1 MTLTHR
7 YLEEHVEL
15 GTDIIEIDR
24 IEKILKR
31 FPTIKERLFTETEI
45 VFCERNKHPAQ
56 HYAARFA
63 AKESV
68 MKALG
73 TDSGPVIR
81 FRDIEITVEEHGK
94 PGVRLHGRAGVVKE
108 KLGIAEIKVSLSHCR
123 RYATAVALGEEKRKN

>member
-1 MTLTHR
+1 M
-7 YLEEHVEL
+7 EL

-24 IEKILKR
+24 IANLLKR
-31 FPTIKERLFTETEI
+31 FPTIKKRLFTETEI
-45 VFCERNKHPAQ
+45 FFCERKKYPAQ

-73 TDSGPVIR
+73 RDNGPGIR

-94 PGVRLHGRAGVVKE
+94 PGVRLHGRAGVLKE
-108 KLGIAEIKVSLSHCR
+108 KLGITEITVSLSHCR
-123 RYATAVALGEEKRKN
+123 RYATAIALREAKRKD